1 MNSNRTVVNPNVD
14 DELDILKNEWHGLE
28 DLLGQVKLAM
38 EGRVPPGLGY
48 TLNVVYFPQIGFLI
62 AVWKVDGTDS
72 ASNRTEPLEGWERI
86 FTTE

>member
-14 DELDILKNEWHGLE
+14 DELDAIKKEWNGLE
-28 DLLGQVKLAM
+28 DLLDQVRLAM
-38 EGRVPPGLGY
+38 EDLVPLSLGY

-62 AVWKVDGTDS
+62 AVWKSDGTETMS
-72 ASNRTEPLEGWERI
+72 GETVPLMGWERI